1 MSLTR
6 KAQTFVSNYGPD
18 DPDHYNTL
26 LNFPRTSKF
35 WLKSDNTIANKYQK
49 PVALMERLLRMG
61 WKGKDK
67 LVVDI
72 TCGTGTIAV
81 SL

>member
-1 MSLTR
+1 MSLTG
-6 KAQTFVSNYGPD
+6 KVQKFVSNYGPD
-18 DPDHYNTL
+18 DPDRYNTL
-26 LNFPRTSKF
+26 LSFPRTSKF
-35 WLKSDNTIANKYQK
+35 WLKSDKTIANKYQK
-49 PVALMERLLRMG
+49 PVALIERLLRMG

-72 TCGTGTIAV
+72 TCGTGTTTV